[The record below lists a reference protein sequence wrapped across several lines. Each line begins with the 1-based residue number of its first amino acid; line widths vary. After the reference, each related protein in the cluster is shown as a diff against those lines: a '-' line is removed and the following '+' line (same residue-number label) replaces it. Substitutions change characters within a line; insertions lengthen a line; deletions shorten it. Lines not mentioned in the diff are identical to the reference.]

1 MAKKKAQPEQWKY
14 AGFAR
19 PESNFFKMPNDWT
32 NITAK
37 ITSLAELKVIEYV
50 LRHTWGFQ
58 EYGIAKKITTD
69 EFMKGRKGKDG
80 VRFDEGTGLS
90 NRSIIDGLRRA
101 VSHGF
106 LIEKVDDRDRARV
119 KKYYMLN
126 MQPSN
131 NDENNPGVKNLHT
144 DVKKVHSYSEETSQR
159 TEKETIETNFNVVK
173 RLLVF
178 KISENKANELAHRF
192 SEDYIETKIELLKWK
207 LSGGSVGRPIKD
219 PAAWIIRAI
228 EQDYKPPKDFMT
240 TAEREAKAKENEKHG
255 RKLNEQE
262 RAAREKELE
271 LRSILAEDN
280 RLLDEDMS
288 VWELALRQLQS
299 KFSRQFYETW
309 LKDTSLLTVED
320 GKVTIGVANKV
331 AQEKLTVRAKD
342 EIAEVLSDLF
352 DDEIRVRFEVLES

>member
-14 AGFAR
+14 TGFAR

-69 EFMKGRKGKDG
+69 EFMNGRKGKDG
-80 VRFDEGTGLS
+80 DRFDKGTGLS

-101 VSHGF
+101 VAHGL
-106 LIEKVDDRDRARV
+106 LIEKVDDRDKARV

-131 NDENNPGVKNLHT
+131 DENNPGVKNLHT
-144 DVKKVHSYSEETSQR
+144 GVKKVHSKGEDSSQR
-159 TEKETIETNFNVVK
+159 SEKETIETNFIVVK
-173 RLLVF
+173 RLMALKIF
-178 KISENKANELAHRF
+178 KDTANELAYRF
-192 SEDYIETKIELLKWK
+192 SKDYIERKIELLEWK
-207 LSGGSVGRPIKD
+207 QSGGSVGRPIKD
-219 PAAWIIRAI
+219 PAAWLIRAI
-228 EQDYKPPKDFMT
+228 EQDYKHPKDFMT
-240 TAEREAKAKENEKHG
+240 TAEREAKEKEDEKNRAKLSK
-255 RKLNEQE
+255 RD
-262 RAAREKELE
+262 RAAREREKA
-271 LRSILAEDN
+271 LRSNLAEEYQS
-280 RLLDEDMS
+280 LDEYLS
-288 VWELALRQLQS
+288 VWEIALWQLQE